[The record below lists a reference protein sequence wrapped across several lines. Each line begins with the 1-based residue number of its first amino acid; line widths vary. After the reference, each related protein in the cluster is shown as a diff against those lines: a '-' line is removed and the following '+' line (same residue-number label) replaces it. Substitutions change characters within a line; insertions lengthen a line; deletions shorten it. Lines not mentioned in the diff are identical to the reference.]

1 MAEIKIQEKKNSIWP
16 WVIALLIIA
25 AIIYFVVYYMEPDPV
40 DNDGVNKIKFNSK
53 NLLTN
58 NINPEVMK
66 GEFYG

>member
-40 DNDGVNKIKFNSK
+40 VDDGVHNLKFNSK
-53 NLLTN
+53 NLITN
-58 NINPEVMK
+58 NLTPEVMK

>member
-40 DNDGVNKIKFNSK
+40 VDDGVHNLNLKK
-53 NLLTN
+53 NNLTIS
-58 NINPEVMK
+58 NITTEVMK